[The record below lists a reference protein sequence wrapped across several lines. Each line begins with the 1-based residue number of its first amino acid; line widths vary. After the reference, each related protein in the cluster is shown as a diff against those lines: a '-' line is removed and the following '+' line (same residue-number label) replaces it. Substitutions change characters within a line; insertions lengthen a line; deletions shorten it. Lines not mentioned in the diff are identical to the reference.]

1 MSRAID
7 AESGSKTRLA
17 LLGTLGY
24 LHTEAVRYDLVCL
37 RSLVE
42 RLEPDLLGVEID
54 PQAWEQ
60 QDLSGV
66 SVEVREGLVPATWRT
81 NTVIVPL
88 GSPSPLELAPPSG
101 SRLAMRVRAG
111 LVGVAD
117 RFLAGLQRTFDGPE
131 GVNSALF
138 GHLCGAVC
146 DLQAAAGGD
155 VGRRAWEATNARIL
169 ERLLWAVRRDPGRRV
184 LVALQCQRIHWLQAR
199 LRPLGEEIALVGYQE
214 L

>member
-1 MSRAID
+1 MSTTVN
-7 AESGSKTRLA
+7 SGSDGKTRLA
-17 LLGTLGY
+17 LLGTLGH
-24 LHTEAVRYDLVCL
+24 LHTEGLRYDLACL

-66 SVEVREGLVPATWRT
+66 SVEVREGLVPAAWRT

-88 GSPSPLELAPPSG
+88 GGPSPLELAPPTGSG
-101 SRLAMRVRAG
+101 LARRARAG
-111 LVGVAD
+111 LVGAAD
-117 RFLAGLQRTFDGPE
+117 RFLAGLQRTVDGPE

-146 DLQAAAGGD
+146 DLQAAAGGE
-155 VGRRAWEATNARIL
+155 VGRRAWEATNGRIL

-184 LVALQCQRIHWLQAR
+184 LVALQCRRVHWLEAR
-199 LRPLGEEIALVGYQE
+199 LRSLREEIALVRFQE